1 MHNASAVVAIEAPVA
16 APQRVQVG
24 WLLRLPYPLR
34 NALSRWRTLVSM
46 VLGVGIALSI
56 GMTLLAVI
64 SAEMDIITGDYTRS
78 GIGLYVAT
86 RGGKIVSLLPGDR
99 PGSIQNARG
108 TIARIRG
115 WPEVQSAIGALTWPM
130 TMTREEDAPRRRGQP
145 AEVLS
150 IIGIDGDPSVVPGL
164 LVLDAGRWVRGGNE
178 VVVGPMLARG
188 KALHLGDA
196 LRLNGATVTVVGIG
210 NLRGFTAFGQAGV
223 AYMDHAAL
231 IQRAQLANVVN
242 VIAIQTQQPDRVAER
257 LNDLGG
263 LSSWR
268 PQELVQQA
276 QQANASGIAI
286 DWVLIVLTLGIAG
299 LFVSTMLSH
308 SVTERR
314 AEFAVLRAIGFP
326 GPWIVL
332 TVALEAVT
340 ITVAAGLVAVA
351 ISLAMGALIN
361 GLVAAQYGLESLYLA
376 DTPLFLLIF
385 TLAAALG
392 AVSGVFPARKAASVD
407 PVEVLREV

>member
-1 MHNASAVVAIEAPVA
+1 MHNATAVVAIEAPIA
-16 APQRVQVG
+16 ARQSIQVG

-34 NALSRWRTLVSM
+34 NALGRWRTLVSM

-64 SAEMDIITGDYTRS
+64 SAEMDIVTGDYTRS
-78 GIGLYVAT
+78 GGGLYEAT
-86 RGGKIVSLLPGDR
+86 PGSKIVAILPGDR
-99 PGSIQNARG
+99 PGSIQNARA
-108 TIARIRG
+108 TIARIRS
-115 WPEVQSAIGALTWPM
+115 WPEVQSAIGALTW
-130 TMTREEDAPRRRGQP
+130 TMTREEDGPRRRGQP

-178 VVVGPMLARG
+178 AVVGPMLARG

-299 LFVSTMLSH
+299 LLVSTTLSH

-340 ITVAAGLVAVA
+340 ITVAA
-351 ISLAMGALIN
+351 
-361 GLVAAQYGLESLYLA
+361 
-376 DTPLFLLIF
+376 
-385 TLAAALG
+385 ALG

>member
-1 MHNASAVVAIEAPVA
+1 MHNATAVVAIEAPIA
-16 APQRVQVG
+16 ARQSIQVG

-34 NALSRWRTLVSM
+34 NALGRWRSLVSM

-86 RGGKIVSLLPGDR
+86 QGGKIVAILPCDR
-99 PGSIQNARG
+99 PGSIQNARA

-115 WPEVQSAIGALTWPM
+115 WPEVQSAIGALTW
-130 TMTREEDAPRRRGQP
+130 TMTREEDGPRRRGQP

-150 IIGIDGDPSVVPGL
+150 IIGINGDASVVPGL
-164 LVLDAGRWVRGGNE
+164 LLLDAGRWVRGGNE
-178 VVVGPMLARG
+178 VVVGPTLARG
-188 KALHLGDA
+188 KSLHVGDT
-196 LRLNGATVTVVGIG
+196 LRLNGATFTIVGIG
-210 NLRGFTAFGQAGV
+210 NLRGFSAFGQSAV
-223 AYMDHAAL
+223 AYMDHSAL
-231 IQRAQLANVVN
+231 IQRAQLANVLN
-242 VIAIQTQQPDRVAER
+242 VIAIQTQQPERVAER
-257 LNDLGG
+257 LNEQGG
-263 LSSWR
+263 LSSWT
-268 PQELVQQA
+268 PEELVQQA

-286 DWVLIVLTLGIAG
+286 DWVLIALTLGIAG
-299 LFVSTMLSH
+299 LFVNTMLNH

-340 ITVAAGLVAVA
+340 ITVAAGLIAVV

-361 GLVAAQYGLESLYLA
+361 SLVAAQYGLESLYLA